1 MSDTHVFFI
10 FEFSIFFLFR
20 FVLAKIH
27 LITYENAVMMAA
39 TINAAAKP
47 TKIITKTQLCI
58 ITTLKPSL
66 ACIVVITQPAA
77 TVVEVV
83 VIRASVA
90 SEGPRKLVELLVVFG
105 IVKPLL
111 GLGRAV
117 VINAAVVAV
126 LVFVDVLFVVWG
138 GVVVAEE
145 VLVLSVEAVLV
156 LGLVVTAVVV
166 KVLLVVSAVVVVAVV
181 VVVVVKSVFHT

>member
-1 MSDTHVFFI
+1 M
-10 FEFSIFFLFR
+10 FR

-181 VVVVVKSVFHT
+181 VVVVVRSVFTRNSQKTRGYTKSTG

>member
-181 VVVVVKSVFHT
+181 AVVVVKSVFHT